1 MKRKRLTQVQMQ
13 EAITRYQSLDRM
25 ENIAKDFGCTR
36 QAIFKIL
43 KKAGIDTS
51 KKQRI
56 ERTCPVCGITVFRR
70 RGMARKTKNS
80 YCSDACYRE
89 HLHSLGEA
97 YNPSNYHSRMAR
109 EIIRQYFDYRP
120 EEGHIVHHIN
130 KDCQDNR
137 KKNLE
142 VYACQRDHL
151 RHHRGFQVTP
161 LWSGVEH

>member
-1 MKRKRLTQVQMQ
+1 MKLETFV
-13 EAITRYQSLDRM
+13 S
-25 ENIAKDFGCTR
+25 G
-36 QAIFKIL
+36 
-43 KKAGIDTS
+43 
-51 KKQRI
+51 
-56 ERTCPVCGITVFRR
+56 
-70 RGMARKTKNS
+70 
-80 YCSDACYRE
+80 
-89 HLHSLGEA
+89 
-97 YNPSNYHSRMAR
+97 
-109 EIIRQYFDYRP
+109 P